1 MNTAAHTDLSAYA
14 GEDHI
19 AIFNPRHE
27 VIVSLTDHLIIF
39 ITDQYTSKY
48 KLFSL
53 TNIEATVYWKRQ
65 RRSKHY
71 IKFI

>member
-27 VIVSLTDHLIIF
+27 VIVSLTDHLIILLL
-39 ITDQYTSKY
+39 ISTQVS
-48 KLFSL
+48 
-53 TNIEATVYWKRQ
+53 TNY
-65 RRSKHY
+65 SP
-71 IKFI
+71 